1 MALYGYKI
9 KDGKA
14 CIDKEKA
21 ANVQKLFDGYINGLA
36 LRTAALEAG
45 IDTVHGSAGRMLKN
59 KKYIGTYTYNGIETK
74 DAIPRIISDEL
85 FNKVQL
91 ELVRNGLA
99 PSRSRAKNE
108 YLFV

>member
-45 IDTVHGSAGRMLKN
+45 IDTFHGSAGRMLKN
-59 KKYIGTYTYNGIETK
+59 KGSSGIPVGK
-74 DAIPRIISDEL
+74 KCRCPL
-85 FNKVQL
+85 
-91 ELVRNGLA
+91 
-99 PSRSRAKNE
+99 
-108 YLFV
+108 